1 MSGED
6 PQDERFMALAL
17 SLGARGLGRVWPN
30 PAVGCVIVRGGRI
43 IGRGVTAP
51 GGRPH
56 AETRALAEAG
66 TAARGA
72 TAYVSLE
79 PCAHH
84 GQTPPCATALIE
96 AGVARVV
103 TALAD
108 PDPRVAGQGH
118 AMLRAAGID
127 LTEGVLE
134 SAARRA
140 HRGFLTR
147 TTQGRPMVT
156 LKLAASL
163 DGRIATASGESRW
176 ITGPEARRRVH
187 AQRLRHDAVLIGAG
201 TARADDPVLTVRGM
215 GAVAQPVRVV
225 AARSLDLPLEGRL
238 ARSAGAVPLW
248 LLHSADHTPEAR
260 AQAWAA
266 LGARLIPVAARGRAL
281 DPVAMLR
288 ALGAA
293 GLTRVL
299 CEGGGALAAALIEA
313 DLVDEISAYGAGLA
327 LGAEARPALG
337 ALGVDRLDRAARFRL
352 CALDQV
358 GADILSHWERLAP
371 GDRA

>member
-1 MSGED
+1 
-6 PQDERFMALAL
+6 MALAL

-30 PAVGCVIVRGGRI
+30 PAVGCVIVQGGRI
-43 IGRGVTAP
+43 VGRGWTAR

-56 AETRALAEAG
+56 AETQALRQAG
-66 TAARGA
+66 AAARGA
-72 TAYVSLE
+72 TVYVSLE

-84 GQTPPCATALIE
+84 GQTPPCAGALID

-108 PDPRVAGQGH
+108 SDPRVAGQGH

-127 LTEGVLE
+127 LAEGVLQD
-134 SAARRA
+134 AARRA
-140 HRGFLTR
+140 HRGFLIR
-147 TTQGRPMVT
+147 VAQGRPMVT

-176 ITGPEARRRVH
+176 ITGSEARRRVH

-201 TARADDPVLTVRGM
+201 TARDDDPMLTVRDM
-215 GAVAQPVRVV
+215 GSVAQPVRVV
-225 AARSLDLPLEGRL
+225 AARTLDLPQTGRL
-238 ARSAGAVPLW
+238 ARSAREVPLW
-248 LLHSADHTPEAR
+248 LLYSARHTPAPR
-260 AQAWAA
+260 VQAWAA
-266 LGARLIPVAARGRAL
+266 LGARLLPVAARGRAL

-299 CEGGGALAAALIEA
+299 CEGGGSLAAALLEA
-313 DLVDEISAYGAGLA
+313 DLVDEVTAYGAGLA

-337 ALGVDRLDRAARFRL
+337 ALGIETLEQAARFRL
-352 CALDQV
+352 RALDRV
-358 GADILSHWERLAP
+358 GADILSEWERLP
-371 GDRA
+371 SGRQP